1 MAAKTKIKVRVLS
14 GQMGDGQEKKP
25 EIPAEAGKESPSI
38 PDVSNKQSTRRSIQ
52 MTEQA
57 KTKEA
62 GVDFTGIAKV
72 WKEAYLSSLEA
83 GLRWQG
89 ENEHAAKSVIKQG
102 LLRSQEWLDFSKGYL
117 DRSLEQI
124 QGHQNGNPFVALSR
138 QVIEASHTVAEP
150 LFKTGTEMY
159 KTAVDT
165 YETTLAAPARKSVF
179 EINKKVLDTIIPN

>member
-1 MAAKTKIKVRVLS
+1 MAK
-14 GQMGDGQEKKP
+14 
-25 EIPAEAGKESPSI
+25 
-38 PDVSNKQSTRRSIQ
+38 
-52 MTEQA
+52 QA
-57 KTKEA
+57 KAKEA
-62 GVDFTGIAKV
+62 DVDFTGVAKV
-72 WKEAYLSSLEA
+72 WKEAYLNGLEA

-89 ENEHAAKSVIKQG
+89 ENEHAAKSLIKQG

-124 QGHQNGNPFVALSR
+124 QGHQNENAFIALSR
-138 QVIEASHTVAEP
+138 QVIQVSQAVAEP